1 MDSSNIEKKR
11 FLSSLLF
18 PAAFT
23 ILLWVVRITEVISGT
38 SLTSFG
44 IYPLEIQG
52 LKGILFSSLI
62 HGSWEHLFNN
72 TPPVFLL
79 SLALFY
85 FYRPIS
91 YKVFFLIYF
100 MHGFWLWFFARE
112 SYHIGASGLV
122 YGMGSFLFISGLIRK
137 NSHLLAISLI
147 VAFLYGSMV
156 WGIFPIREAIS
167 WEGHL
172 TGMAAGIILSVYY
185 KNYGPPA
192 NIGRWKYEMP
202 DDEDKENEMDD
213 QDAFWNYSWEEEEE
227 KNPGQ

>member
-1 MDSSNIEKKR
+1 LDNSNIEKKR
-11 FLSSLLF
+11 FLNALLF

-23 ILLWVVRITEVISGT
+23 LLLWIVKITEVLSGISFSG
-38 SLTSFG
+38 FG
-44 IYPLEIQG
+44 IYPLEING
-52 LKGILFSSLI
+52 LKGIIFSSLI
-62 HGSWEHLFNN
+62 HGSWEHLINN
-72 TPPVFLL
+72 TPPVFVL

-100 MHGFWLWFFARE
+100 LHGFWLWFFARE

-156 WGIFPIREAIS
+156 WGIFPIREAVS

-185 KNYGPPA
+185 KNYGPSA
-192 NIGRWKYEMP
+192 NIGRWKYDMPEEETTEGEP
-202 DDEDKENEMDD
+202 DDENDY
-213 QDAFWNYSWEEEEE
+213 WNYPPEEED
-227 KNPGQ
+227 KRL